1 MFVVFIIICSLVATH
16 LRKLVNTYTAHAQD
30 VLHTWVTTKQVINK
44 NKTK

>member
-16 LRKLVNTYTAHAQD
+16 LRQLD